1 MISIEGVSRKFQ
13 LRGKSARLGRLLAV
27 SSAVLAL
34 CLPTF
39 AQLNYG
45 RIFGGVTDQS
55 GGTIVGATVTV
66 LDVTRGVSRPLQTD
80 AAGEFSAPSLIP
92 GTYTVRAEFKGFKT
106 IERSDIVVGVGQ
118 DVRVDLTMEP
128 GEQTQTVT
136 VTGEPPQVNT
146 TNAQLGGTIE
156 NQAVADLPVSGRTFM
171 GLLTYKPGVVA
182 RPGVTANAYQS
193 NGGRAQHTVWLLDG
207 LYDVNAYHS
216 ATGNMG
222 GQGGPSVELSNFLPI
237 DAIQEV
243 NIIENPKAEY
253 GWKPG
258 AQVNVGLKSGTN
270 SIHGTAIAVGND
282 ASMDAKNPFLSA
294 AQPKAVTIMEQFG
307 ASVGGPIRKDKLF
320 YFGSYEGQRYT
331 IGSPRVV
338 TEPTTALL
346 TGNGAAGN
354 SFPAAIADI
363 IAKGHGSLLN
373 SMSLAMAGC
382 NAAGACDAANGL
394 FGNAGTSASRPF
406 SPNALGRSDNAI
418 GKIDYH
424 INEHNSVN
432 GEIYIG
438 DGSFVSPSVAP
449 APAPIQPYWS
459 VIATN
464 RTEVVRGVWDWIPN
478 SNWVNEARFGLDHVS
493 SPLIS
498 GDCTTSQ
505 LGAPNFQQAFG
516 YVSGAPQCG
525 FPQLT
530 IFGFSVLGGIRN
542 PQPIVFDTYAG
553 SDSVSYTR
561 GKHLIKFG
569 GEFHETFLNGGQFTF
584 GKGGINF
591 GTNGINSFAGATPL
605 EDFLTGKPS
614 TGSLLLGN
622 PVVNLLYQQYAG
634 FVQDDWRISQRI
646 TLNLGLRYEYVP
658 PVTEQNNLWANFDP
672 NSATGLVQATHNH
685 PQVYNGDKNNFEPR
699 LGLAWDVNGKGTT
712 VIHAGGGLSYAVYP
726 LLLLIGST
734 QGATLNTI
742 PTGFKL
748 VNQTGAVV
756 PSPGT
761 LANGTLALSNAT
773 TTLLPW
779 TSGQPVFNS
788 GAGSLTCSGLS
799 TAPRPCNIN
808 VIDQNFKLTH
818 VTTWTFGVQ
827 HAFTPSLSLS
837 VSYVGNH
844 GNESGILDRNAPV
857 PGSNN
862 TTQELQRRPYYT
874 KFPYLGTIQ
883 FLTLNEH
890 SNYNGLQ
897 ATLTQR
903 TSHGLSFTLGYTYA
917 HALDMGSDEIT
928 EQLMMNATDP
938 QLEYGNAGFD
948 IRHVVTLGGSYLIP
962 GHKSPGQLLEGWQL
976 NSAIILMSP
985 LPVMAV
991 DTQDDTSGTGDLQ
1004 DRWTLVG
1011 KPSDFNVGQLAR
1023 VPCYGAA
1030 GSKFFAAGCS
1040 SAVPQACMTAA
1051 AAEPSGPGGTTG
1063 TQQLASIG
1071 CYMEGGS
1078 VIVPPAQG
1086 TFGSMQRNELRGQS
1100 FENIDF
1106 SVFKNWKFRE
1116 RLTAQFRAEFFNLFN
1131 TVQYVPQGQ
1140 GTTTTTTLSAPA
1152 TFGVASSV
1160 AGATGGT
1167 VTGTGLPRRI
1177 QLGVKL
1183 IF

>member
-1 MISIEGVSRKFQ
+1 M
-13 LRGKSARLGRLLAV
+13 
-27 SSAVLAL
+27 
-34 CLPTF
+34 
-39 AQLNYG
+39 
-45 RIFGGVTDQS
+45 
-55 GGTIVGATVTV
+55 
-66 LDVTRGVSRPLQTD
+66 
-80 AAGEFSAPSLIP
+80 
-92 GTYTVRAEFKGFKT
+92 RAEFKGFKT
-106 IERSDIVVGVGQ
+106 IERADIVVGVGQ
-118 DVRVDLTMEP
+118 DVRVDLSMEP

-146 TNAQLGGTIE
+146 TNAQLGGTID
-156 NQAVADLPVSGRTFM
+156 NQAVEDLPVSGRTFM

-207 LYDVNAYHS
+207 LYDVNAYHG

-282 ASMDAKNPFLSA
+282 ASLDAKSPFLKPTQA
-294 AQPKAVTIMEQFG
+294 KPVTILEQFG
-307 ASVGGPIRKDKLF
+307 ASIGGPIKKDKLF

-346 TGNGAAGN
+346 TGTGAAGN

-363 IAKGHGSLLN
+363 IAKGQGAKLN

-382 NAAGACDAANGL
+382 NAAGACTVSNGL
-394 FGNAGTSASRPF
+394 FGNSAASSSYTF
-406 SPNALGRSDNAI
+406 SPNSLGRSDNTI

-424 INEHNSVN
+424 ISEHHSVN

-438 DGSFVSPSVAP
+438 DGSYVAPSVAP

-464 RTEVVRGVWDWIPN
+464 LTEVARGVWDWLPN
-478 SNWVNEARFGLDHVS
+478 SNWVNEARFGLDHVK

-498 GDCTTSQ
+498 GDCSTSQ
-505 LGAPNFQQAFG
+505 LGAPNFQTAFG

-530 IFGFSVLGGIRN
+530 ISGFTVLGGIRN
-542 PQPIVFDTYAG
+542 PQPVTFSTYAA

-561 GKHLIKFG
+561 GKHLFKFG
-569 GEFHETFLNGGQFTF
+569 GEFHETFLDGGQYTY

-605 EDFLTGKPS
+605 EDFLTGQPS
-614 TGSLLLGN
+614 TGNLLLGN
-622 PVVNLLYQQYAG
+622 PIVNLLYQQYAG
-634 FVQDDWRISQRI
+634 FAQDDWRITQRI

-658 PVTEQNNLWANFDP
+658 PVTEQSNLWANFNP
-672 NSATGLVQATHNH
+672 SAPTGLEQATHQH
-685 PQVYNGDKNNFEPR
+685 PQVYNGQPHNFAPR
-699 LGLAWDVNGKGTT
+699 FGVAWDVGGKGTT
-712 VIHAGGGLSYAVYP
+712 VVRAGGGLAFAVYP

-748 VNQTGAVV
+748 INQTGGIV

-761 LANGTLALSNAT
+761 LATGSLALSNAAT
-773 TTLLPW
+773 TQLPW
-779 TSGQPVFNS
+779 VAGQSVFNS
-788 GAGSLTCSGLS
+788 GAGSLTCSGLM
-799 TAPRPCNIN
+799 TAPKPCNMN
-808 VIDQNFKLTH
+808 AIDQNFKLTH
-818 VTTWTFGVQ
+818 VTTWTLGVQ
-827 HAFTPSLSLS
+827 HAFTSNLSMDLA
-837 VSYVGNH
+837 YVGNH
-844 GNESGILDRNAPV
+844 GNESGILDDNAPA

-862 TTQELQRRPYYT
+862 TTQELLRRPFYSQ
-874 KFPYLGTIQ
+874 FPYLGTIQ

-890 SNYNGLQ
+890 SNYNALQ
-897 ATLTQR
+897 ASLTQR
-903 TSHGLSFTLGYTYA
+903 TSHGLSFTLGYTFS

-928 EQLMMNATDP
+928 EQLMMNARNP
-938 QLEYGNAGFD
+938 QLEYGDAGFD
-948 IRHVVTLGGSYLIP
+948 IRHVVTLGGTYLIP
-962 GHKSPGQLLEGWQL
+962 GRKSPGQLLEGWQL
-976 NSAIILMSP
+976 NTAVILMSP

-991 DTQDDTSGTGDLQ
+991 DTLDDTSGTGDLQ

-1011 KPSDFNVGQLAR
+1011 NPSDFKVGQLAR

-1040 SAVPQACMTAA
+1040 SAVPQPCMTAA
-1051 AAEPSGPGGTTG
+1051 AAEPGGPGGTTG
-1063 TQQLASIG
+1063 TQQLAAIG
-1071 CYMEGGS
+1071 CYMQGNS

-1106 SVFKNWKFRE
+1106 SIFKDWKFKE

-1140 GTTTTTTLSAPA
+1140 GTTSTTSLSAPS
-1152 TFGVASSV
+1152 TFGVASSE
-1160 AGATGGT
+1160 AGSTGGT
-1167 VTGTGLPRRI
+1167 VTGTGLPRRV
-1177 QLGVKL
+1177 QLGLKL